1 MPLIQR
7 CPPFELNA
15 PSVWVRWHA
24 GYLDNLF
31 KSTTLA
37 FASMVPTVPGV
48 VAACGALAYDFSHRL
63 WFGGV
68 LSGLSLIPV
77 IGYLPGAGKIAWNLR
92 LLDAELRT
100 IEELLPR
107 IQGSPELTGPLK
119 TVIQAYLERISK
131 VNRSLPIIQRLR
143 VILDDAPASED
154 PEVFRDES
162 SRGPVR

>member
-7 CPPFELNA
+7 CPPFEVNA

-37 FASMVPTVPGV
+37 LASMVPTLPGV
-48 VAACGALAYDFSHRL
+48 IAACGALAYDFSHRL

-68 LSGLSLIPV
+68 LSGLSLIPI
-77 IGYLPGAGKIAWNLR
+77 IGYLPGAGKVAWNLR

-119 TVIQAYLERISK
+119 DVIRSYLEPISK
-131 VNRSLPIIQRLR
+131 INRSLPIIKRLR
-143 VILDDAPASED
+143 VILDDAPVAEGRD
-154 PEVFRDES
+154 VFHNKS
-162 SRGPVR
+162 NKGPVR